1 MTFFAAKSAPFSI
14 QFIADEYEGVVGNGE
29 NLASAGFRL
38 RYFQTAC

>member
-1 MTFFAAKSAPFSI
+1 MILFAAKSAPFSI
-14 QFIADEYEGVVGNGE
+14 QFIADEYEGVIANNE